1 MRNRKT
7 SKPSFLHPG
16 IVTPAY
22 HTPPPRALQIG
33 ESPTKNLSKVPHF
46 LREEF
51 LRPDWCRP

>member
-16 IVTPAY
+16 IVTPTYSA
-22 HTPPPRALQIG
+22 PAQAVPIG
-33 ESPTKNLSKVPHF
+33 PLKPKNLSKVPHF